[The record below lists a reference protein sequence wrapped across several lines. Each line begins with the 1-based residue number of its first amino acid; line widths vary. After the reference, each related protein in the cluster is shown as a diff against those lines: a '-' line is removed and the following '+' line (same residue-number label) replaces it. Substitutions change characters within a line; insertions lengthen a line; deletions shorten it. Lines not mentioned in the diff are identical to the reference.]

1 MIQRAISRNITHT
14 SEETETETL
23 IKRKNALINEINHL
37 KTLRSEARKEN
48 IVCDGLNLRIAHYK
62 RYLEQIEQQISHRH
76 LIRRKVLCAFLGILI
91 IAVLA
96 AFLFWRGSNEKN

>member
-1 MIQRAISRNITHT
+1 MIQRAISRNITHA

-62 RYLEQIEQQISHRH
+62 RYLEQIEQQI
-76 LIRRKVLCAFLGILI
+76 LQQIRRKVLCAFLGILI

>member
-62 RYLEQIEQQISHRH
+62 RYLEQIEQQI
-76 LIRRKVLCAFLGILI
+76 LQQIRRKVLCAFLGILI
-91 IAVLA
+91 IAVLV
-96 AFLFWRGSNEKN
+96 AFLFWRRSNEKN

>member
-62 RYLEQIEQQISHRH
+62 RYLEQIEQQISQQ
-76 LIRRKVLCAFLGILI
+76 IRRKVLCAFLGILI
-91 IAVLA
+91 IAVLIT
-96 AFLFWRGSNEKN
+96 FLFWRGTNEKN

>member
-62 RYLEQIEQQISHRH
+62 RYLEQIEQQI
-76 LIRRKVLCAFLGILI
+76 LQQIRRKVLCAFLGILI
-91 IAVLA
+91 IAVLV

>member
-62 RYLEQIEQQISHRH
+62 RYLEQIEQQI
-76 LIRRKVLCAFLGILI
+76 LQQIRRKVLSAFLGILI

>member
-62 RYLEQIEQQISHRH
+62 RYLEQIEQQI
-76 LIRRKVLCAFLGILI
+76 LQQTRRKVLCVFLGILI
-91 IAVLA
+91 IAVLII
-96 AFLFWRGSNEKN
+96 FLFWRGTNEKN